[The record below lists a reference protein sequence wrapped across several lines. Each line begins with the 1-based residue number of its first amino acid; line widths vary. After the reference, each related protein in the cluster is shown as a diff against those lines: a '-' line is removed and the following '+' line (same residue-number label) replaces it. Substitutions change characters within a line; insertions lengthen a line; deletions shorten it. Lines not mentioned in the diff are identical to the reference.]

1 MKEEESMLDCIKC
14 NTKTI
19 KFLNLFINKQNFSV
33 SIPVCQ
39 KCLRGFKYGR
49 IIKAA
54 TGLLMIIIGIFW
66 VLYLTVDFSVFNIGW
81 VTTFVWMIIIFLSIW
96 IILKLI
102 FWILKMDIRKF
113 AKLKKKGWMV
123 KPLSRGNWVP
133 FEAWIDSTKKR
144 TGIL

>member
-1 MKEEESMLDCIKC
+1 MMYEILGKIVVTIGIIILTFFIWLIGMVLYDMFDDYIESKPQWIK
-14 NTKTI
+14 TTI
-19 KFLNLFINKQNFSV
+19 AI
-33 SIPVCQ
+33 
-39 KCLRGFKYGR
+39 
-49 IIKAA
+49 
-54 TGLLMIIIGIFW
+54 TGLIIIIGIFW